1 MLNKTTSPSLLF
13 GSSCIA
19 GRSWCN
25 VIGKILEVTRGA
37 QVLPLL
43 LICLD
48 TVLST
53 LAVAGVIDG
62 KTALVEFLRML
73 GKTPVALL
81 ITLLVSLA
89 VIAAWKNLRSYV
101 ATHWRR
107 SVALF

>member
-1 MLNKTTSPSLLF
+1 M
-13 GSSCIA
+13 
-19 GRSWCN
+19 
-25 VIGKILEVTRGA
+25 IGKILGVTGGA
-37 QVLPLL
+37 QVL

-48 TVLST
+48 TVLNT

-89 VIAAWKNLRSYV
+89 VFAKDYV
-101 ATHWRR
+101 WHGKT
-107 SVALF
+107 